1 LLHARN
7 AVWNALIAEDVATL
21 ARQIARS
28 PSLAAEALRRASPQ
42 SSESATEALLNAHDL
57 VWTALTPQDGH
68 RLAIAGAGL
77 LPNFPSYDAA
87 ARVLIGAHPRA
98 WKASSAETQE
108 SIKRA
113 TLIKPPA
120 LLRLLCDSHLMRR
133 TEPDRLAGVIEHLTD
148 DDIDASGALAAVALF
163 APSSFL
169 EHPAACSAVMHRIAR
184 DDDVRDAVRNAIA
197 TRMQRAGV
205 ISRKQKGS
213 RNRATAKTKL
223 ARLHA
228 RIANIRQDALH
239 TLTTNLT
246 RRVHAIVIE
255 DLNVRGM
262 VGNRHLARSIADM
275 GFYEFRRQLECKAAM
290 RGGAA
295 AAVDRRLPSS
305 KTCSACGTV
314 QKKMPPAIRQW
325 TCPDC
330 GTLHDRDGNAVSSAV
345 SACGEEGSG
354 LGRKRKT
361 KPASVKQEVSF
372 VPV

>member
-1 LLHARN
+1 LS
-7 AVWNALIAEDVATL
+7 
-21 ARQIARS
+21 RS
-28 PSLAAEALRRASPQ
+28 R
-42 SSESATEALLNAHDL
+42 
-57 VWTALTPQDGH
+57 
-68 RLAIAGAGL
+68 
-77 LPNFPSYDAA
+77 
-87 ARVLIGAHPRA
+87 
-98 WKASSAETQE
+98 
-108 SIKRA
+108 
-113 TLIKPPA
+113 
-120 LLRLLCDSHLMRR
+120 
-133 TEPDRLAGVIEHLTD
+133 
-148 DDIDASGALAAVALF
+148 
-163 APSSFL
+163 
-169 EHPAACSAVMHRIAR
+169 
-184 DDDVRDAVRNAIA
+184 
-197 TRMQRAGV
+197 
-205 ISRKQKGS
+205 SRKQKGS
-213 RNRATAKTKL
+213 RNRAKAKTKL

-314 QKKMPPAIRQW
+314 QEKMPPAIRQW

-330 GTLHDRDGNAVSSAV
+330 GTLHDRDGNAAINVRHLAVSSAV

-361 KPASVKQEVSF
+361 KPVSVKQEVSF